1 MSKKKGNKLVRK
13 LLRTGPAKRFV
24 SYAQDKQFLSYDGIS
39 WYHVLEF
46 FFRWVD
52 RRDLQLR
59 STSLSFTF
67 FLALFPSIIFIFTL
81 IAYLPISNS
90 HQSILLFFEKL
101 LPTIAYKAVQAT
113 LVDILKNQRSGL
125 LSLGFLTAMYFSTN
139 GFVSLMNA
147 LNRYGKQ
154 KETRTFWKKRVV
166 ALVLALVVSVSLL
179 LAVGLLTVGNF
190 SIKYLDKLAYFPSKI
205 TPVLL
210 VLLNISIVATLV
222 LFFVSLIYYLAPNS
236 NKAWSFI
243 SPGSVFACV
252 SILITTLGFSAYINA
267 FNTYN
272 KVYGS
277 IGVLV
282 VIMLLI
288 YINTYILLL
297 GYEFNI
303 AIDKAVAEI
312 KAQKLVRTNKANVV
326 VVLGDDLPADTE
338 V

>member
-1 MSKKKGNKLVRK
+1 MSGKPIKANRFTRM
-13 LLRTGPAKRFV
+13 LLRSGVAKRFFAF
-24 SYAQDKQFLSYDGIS
+24 AQRRRFPGYPEIS
-39 WYHVLEF
+39 WYSVLEF
-46 FFRWVD
+46 FIRWVD

-81 IAYLPISNS
+81 IAYIPWVSNS
-90 HQSILLFFEKL
+90 QQSIMLFFEKL
-101 LPTIAYKAVQAT
+101 LPVSAYKAAQTT
-113 LVDILKNQRSGL
+113 LNDILHNQRGGL

-154 KETRTFWKKRVV
+154 KETRSFWKKRIV
-166 ALVLALVVSVSLL
+166 AVVLAMIVSVSLL
-179 LAVGLLTVGNF
+179 IAVGLLTIGNF
-190 SIKYLDKLAYFPSKI
+190 SIRYLDKLAYFPSKI
-205 TPVLL
+205 TPILL
-210 VLLNISIVATLV
+210 VLLNIGIVATLV
-222 LFFVSLIYYLAPNS
+222 LFFVSMIYYLAPNTQ
-236 NKAWSFI
+236 KDWRFI

-252 SILITTLGFSAYINA
+252 SILLTTLGFSAYINA

-277 IGVLV
+277 IGVLI

-297 GYEFNI
+297 GYELNI
-303 AIDKAVAEI
+303 AIDKAVAELKTHKTI
-312 KAQKLVRTNKANVV
+312 KANRVV
-326 VVLGDDLPADTE
+326 ILRNEAETTE
-338 V
+338 